1 MIEPYFDKLLGV
13 DTIQQVYPGE
23 LEFNG
28 VLRFE
33 NEVIMFSKES
43 SRYEVMGIHDVIVG
57 DVPVVEITEHAFEKM
72 VRVINNKSFSDEEK
86 ILYISEGFAGFF
98 YK

>member
-1 MIEPYFDKLLGV
+1 MGV
-13 DTIQQVYPGE
+13 H
-23 LEFNG
+23 
-28 VLRFE
+28 
-33 NEVIMFSKES
+33 
-43 SRYEVMGIHDVIVG
+43 EVMLG